1 MQELILYIKPKVI
14 SGNQNIQQFTR
25 VDLMDAELITLTQV
39 IQDVK
44 EIDKIFTDFSR
55 TFNLPASKNNNRIFK
70 HWYND
75 DVIGF
80 DNTIMSDAIIELNH
94 LPFKEGEIKLEEVV
108 IKNNKPSIYKVT
120 FFGKTVSLNNL
131 IGDDQLEDLNWLSN
145 FDFTPNNTNI
155 LNGFQNGID
164 VPVDSVT
171 YTDAIIYPLLTHTQ
185 QYIYNSTGDFDNFGN
200 IAYAA
205 SGTNFNS
212 RGVFPEDLKPAIKV
226 SLILKAIEQKYGLTF
241 KSGEFF
247 DSSVFTNMY
256 LWLHREKGRII
267 EIKSVD
273 IKNQTNTCSLGL
285 QSSFNIESNSCGWYS
300 RQSGIQNNTLTEF
313 TGGTYKIT
321 GQLNADGNTPEW
333 EFRAEL
339 TPTDNTIPYTLEII
353 DILTNNVISKKENVT
368 GTQVVFRNIFTN
380 SFYPPLIDGGFFIN
394 NGESIELAVRV
405 KSEDVLSFNIVTFAK
420 SFWTNF
426 DVGSHTSTSQ
436 TIYFSTRYTYSQITL
451 STGVL
456 RIQEQTPKIN
466 VLSFLKSLFKM
477 HNLTAFVDTNNEIV
491 VKTLDNFYS
500 GDTIDISKFVV
511 TDQHTI
517 GATLPFTEIDFKY
530 TEPKS
535 ILAEQFENKNNIR
548 FGQLQFFSEV
558 KTGNKFDI
566 NIDFEHMIFE
576 RLNDLSNNSQTEVQ
590 YGLFTDDELK
600 PSIGAPLLF
609 YGVYK
614 QNISDSINFIETT
627 RPESGTPATGTQHEV
642 DDYWM
647 PSNYNESGT
656 SSTPPDF
663 NLNFGSEI
671 NEFTL
676 TDYGGNN
683 NSLFQLYYENYILRI
698 LNKKTRLYK
707 VKAILPLKELLK
719 ISLDDTIII
728 GTREFTINKMTTK
741 LQSGE
746 TQLELLSKV

>member
-1 MQELILYIKPKVI
+1 MQELILYIKSKVI

-108 IKNNKPSIYKVT
+108 MKNNKPSIYKVT

-131 IGDDQLEDLNWLSN
+131 IGNDKLNNLSWLSN
-145 FDFTPNNTNI
+145 FDFQDSDSNI
-155 LNGFQNGID
+155 KIGFGNGFD
-164 VPVDSVT
+164 VTVDSVT
-171 YTDAIIYPLLTHTQ
+171 YTDAIIYPLIAHSQ
-185 QYIYNSTGDFDNFGN
+185 QYI
-200 IAYAA
+200 
-205 SGTNFNS
+205 FNS
-212 RGVFPEDLKPAIKV
+212 NGDTDNINNISSSGANNTKRGIFAEDLKPAIKV
-226 SLILKAIEQKYGLTF
+226 SLILKAIEQQYGLIF

-256 LWLHREKGRII
+256 LWLHREKGK
-267 EIKSVD
+267 IKSRPQIITID
-273 IKNQTNTCSLGL
+273 DPRHTCFEASQFPDSCTYFG
-285 QSSFNIESNSCGWYS
+285 QSPHKFDDGKLIFEKSNFE
-300 RQSGIQNNTLTEF
+300 TELL
-313 TGGTYKIT
+313 Y
-321 GQLNADGNTPEW
+321 
-333 EFRAEL
+333 EFEVQPA
-339 TPTDNTIPYTLEII
+339 DNTIEYTIEIV
-353 DILTNNVISKKENVT
+353 DALTNTILSSST
-368 GTQVVFRNIFTN
+368 GTGFQEVEVKFDIFGNFTP
-380 SFYPPLIDGGFFIN
+380 FN
-394 NGESIELAVRV
+394 NGDKFEFVSRV
-405 KSEDVLSFNIVTFAK
+405 KCNQNFTFTIPGIKCQVGFIPTDTDPVGTFQSIFQYGSSSFATSGQALSIV
-420 SFWTNF
+420 NN
-426 DVGSHTSTSQ
+426 VP
-436 TIYFSTRYTYSQITL
+436 
-451 STGVL
+451 
-456 RIQEQTPKIN
+456 EIN
-466 VLSFLKSLFKM
+466 VLDFLKGLFKM
-477 HNLTAFVDTNNEIV
+477 HNLTAFVNTNNEIV

-517 GATLPFTEIDFKY
+517 GADLPFTEIDFEY
-530 TEPKS
+530 AEPKT
-535 ILAEQFENKNNIR
+535 ILAQEFLQENNIK
-548 FGQLQFFSEV
+548 FGELNF
-558 KTGNKFDI
+558 KTNASTESKFKI
-566 NIDFEHMIFE
+566 NVPFEHMMFE
-576 RLNDLSNNSQTEVQ
+576 RLNDLSDNSQTDIL
-590 YGLFTDDELK
+590 YGTYLDDDLN
-600 PSIGAPLLF
+600 PTIGAPLIF
-609 YGVYK
+609 YALNTAVGEDV
-614 QNISDSINFIETT
+614 NFIENLT
-627 RPESGTPATGTQHEV
+627 RPSDGSLPSSTGTRSGV
-642 DDYWM
+642 LPYWR
-647 PSNYNESGT
+647 PCNYNEEGS

-676 TDYGGNN
+676 TDYNGEN
-683 NSLFQLYYENYILRI
+683 NSLFQLYYKNYILRI

-719 ISLDDTIII
+719 ISLDDTLII

>member
-14 SGNQNIQQFTR
+14 SGNQNFQQFTR

-108 IKNNKPSIYKVT
+108 MKNNKPSIYKVT

-155 LNGFQNGID
+155 LNGFENGID
-164 VPVDSVT
+164 VTVDSVS

-200 IAYAA
+200 IAYAS
-205 SGTNFNS
+205 SGTNFNR

-226 SLILKAIEQKYGLTF
+226 SLILKAIEQQYGLTF

-256 LWLHREKGRII
+256 LWLHREKGIVSFLSNLVI
-267 EIKSVD
+267 DTTFNCTD
-273 IKNQTNTCSLGL
+273 IT
-285 QSSFNIESNSCGWYS
+285 SNSCTFFSSTTQALFNSGKFEIEKISSLSGYS
-300 RQSGIQNNTLTEF
+300 YNIDVSPTSGHTNNNYTIEIFDELTGDVLETITGSGNLSATTIPDTALTPMAIGDKKVIATRIKSSSSVEF
-313 TGGTYKIT
+313 NCTIRVSVLQATGGFVP
-321 GQLNADGNTPEW
+321 NS
-333 EFRAEL
+333 F
-339 TPTDNTIPYTLEII
+339 
-353 DILTNNVISKKENVT
+353 ISD
-368 GTQVVFRNIFTN
+368 FTN
-380 SFYPPLIDGGFFIN
+380 TSV
-394 NGESIELAVRV
+394 LAVN
-405 KSEDVLSFNIVTFAK
+405 DVLTI
-420 SFWTNF
+420 TN
-426 DVGSHTSTSQ
+426 
-436 TIYFSTRYTYSQITL
+436 QIPKI
-451 STGVL
+451 GVL
-456 RIQEQTPKIN
+456 D
-466 VLSFLKSLFKM
+466 FLKGLFKM
-477 HNLTAFVDTNNEIV
+477 HNLTAFVNTNNEIV

-517 GATLPFTEIDFKY
+517 GANLPFTEIDFEY
-530 TEPKS
+530 AEPKT
-535 ILAEQFENKNNIR
+535 ILAQQFLQTNNKR
-548 FGQLQFFSEV
+548 FGELNF
-558 KTGNKFDI
+558 KTDASTESKFI
-566 NIDFEHMIFE
+566 VNVPFEHMIFE
-576 RLNDLSNNSQTEVQ
+576 RLNDLSNNSQTEIQ

-600 PSIGAPLLF
+600 PSIGSPLLF

-627 RPESGTPATGTQHEV
+627 RPESGTPATGPQHEV

>member
-14 SGNQNIQQFTR
+14 SGNQNFQQFTR

-108 IKNNKPSIYKVT
+108 MKNNKPSIYKVT

-131 IGDDQLEDLNWLSN
+131 VGDDQLEDLNWLSN

-155 LNGFQNGID
+155 LNGFENGID
-164 VPVDSVT
+164 VTVDSVS

-200 IAYAA
+200 IAYAS
-205 SGTNFNS
+205 SGTNFNR

-226 SLILKAIEQKYGLTF
+226 TLILKAIEQQYGLTF

-256 LWLHREKGRII
+256 LWLHREKGIVSFLSNLVI
-267 EIKSVD
+267 DTTFNCTD
-273 IKNQTNTCSLGL
+273 IT
-285 QSSFNIESNSCGWYS
+285 SNSCTFFSSTTQALFNSGKFEIEKISSLSGYS
-300 RQSGIQNNTLTEF
+300 YNIDVSPTSGHTNNNYTIEIFDELTGDVLETITGSGNLSATTIPDTALTPMAIGDKKVIATRIKSSSSVEF
-313 TGGTYKIT
+313 NCTIRVSVLQATGGFVP
-321 GQLNADGNTPEW
+321 NS
-333 EFRAEL
+333 F
-339 TPTDNTIPYTLEII
+339 
-353 DILTNNVISKKENVT
+353 ISD
-368 GTQVVFRNIFTN
+368 FTN
-380 SFYPPLIDGGFFIN
+380 TSV
-394 NGESIELAVRV
+394 LAVN
-405 KSEDVLSFNIVTFAK
+405 DVLTI
-420 SFWTNF
+420 TN
-426 DVGSHTSTSQ
+426 
-436 TIYFSTRYTYSQITL
+436 QIPKV
-451 STGVL
+451 GVL
-456 RIQEQTPKIN
+456 E
-466 VLSFLKSLFKM
+466 FLKGLFKM
-477 HNLTAFVDTNNEIV
+477 HNLTAFVNTNNEIV

-517 GATLPFTEIDFKY
+517 GANLPFTEIDFEY
-530 TEPKS
+530 AEPKT
-535 ILAEQFENKNNIR
+535 ILAQQFLQTNNKR
-548 FGQLQFFSEV
+548 FGELNF
-558 KTGNKFDI
+558 KTDASTESKFI
-566 NIDFEHMIFE
+566 VNVPFEHMIFE
-576 RLNDLSNNSQTEVQ
+576 RLNDLSNNSQTEIQ

-600 PSIGAPLLF
+600 PSIGSPLLF

-627 RPESGTPATGTQHEV
+627 RPESGTPATGPQHEV

>member
-14 SGNQNIQQFTR
+14 SGNQNFQQFTR

-108 IKNNKPSIYKVT
+108 MKNNKPSIYKVT

-131 IGDDQLEDLNWLSN
+131 VGDDQLEDLNWLSN

-155 LNGFQNGID
+155 LNGFENGID

-200 IAYAA
+200 IAYAS
-205 SGTNFNS
+205 SGTNFNR

-226 SLILKAIEQKYGLTF
+226 TLILKAIEQQYGLTF

-256 LWLHREKGRII
+256 LWLHREKGIVSFLSNLVI
-267 EIKSVD
+267 DTTFNCTD
-273 IKNQTNTCSLGL
+273 IT
-285 QSSFNIESNSCGWYS
+285 SNSCTFFSSTTQALFNSGKFEIEKISSLSGYS
-300 RQSGIQNNTLTEF
+300 YNIDVSPTSGHTNNNYTIEIFDELTGDVLETITGSGNLSATTIPDTALTPMAIGDKKVIATRIKSSSSVEF
-313 TGGTYKIT
+313 NCTIRVSVLQATGGFVP
-321 GQLNADGNTPEW
+321 NS
-333 EFRAEL
+333 F
-339 TPTDNTIPYTLEII
+339 
-353 DILTNNVISKKENVT
+353 ISD
-368 GTQVVFRNIFTN
+368 FTN
-380 SFYPPLIDGGFFIN
+380 TSV
-394 NGESIELAVRV
+394 LAVN
-405 KSEDVLSFNIVTFAK
+405 DVLTI
-420 SFWTNF
+420 TN
-426 DVGSHTSTSQ
+426 
-436 TIYFSTRYTYSQITL
+436 QIPKI
-451 STGVL
+451 GVL
-456 RIQEQTPKIN
+456 D
-466 VLSFLKSLFKM
+466 FLKGLFKM
-477 HNLTAFVDTNNEIV
+477 HNLTAFVNTNNEIV

-517 GATLPFTEIDFKY
+517 GANLPFTEIDFEY
-530 TEPKS
+530 AEPKT
-535 ILAEQFENKNNIR
+535 ILAQQFLQTNNKR
-548 FGQLQFFSEV
+548 FGELNF
-558 KTGNKFDI
+558 KTDASTESKFII
-566 NIDFEHMIFE
+566 NVPFEHMVFE
-576 RLNDLSNNSQTEVQ
+576 RLNDLSNNSQTEIQ

-600 PSIGAPLLF
+600 PSIGSPLLF

-627 RPESGTPATGTQHEV
+627 RPESGTPATGPQHEV

>member
-14 SGNQNIQQFTR
+14 SANQNFQQFTR

-108 IKNNKPSIYKVT
+108 MKNNKPSIYKVT

-131 IGDDQLEDLNWLSN
+131 VGDDQLEDLNWLSN
-145 FDFTPNNTNI
+145 FDFLNTFSNI
-155 LNGFQNGID
+155 KIGFQNGFD
-164 VPVDSVT
+164 VTVDSVS
-171 YTDAIIYPLLTHTQ
+171 YTDAIIYPLIAHSQ
-185 QYIYNSTGDFDNFGN
+185 QYI
-200 IAYAA
+200 
-205 SGTNFNS
+205 FNS
-212 RGVFPEDLKPAIKV
+212 GGDTDNINNISDSGANNTKRGIFAEDLKPAIKV
-226 SLILKAIEQKYGLTF
+226 SLILKAIEQQYGLTF

-256 LWLHREKGRII
+256 LWLHREKGKLNNT
-267 EIKSVD
+267 IKSELL
-273 IKNQTNTCSLGL
+273 INT
-285 QSSFNIESNSCGWYS
+285 SFTC
-300 RQSGIQNNTLTEF
+300 
-313 TGGTYKIT
+313 
-321 GQLNADGNTPEW
+321 
-333 EFRAEL
+333 
-339 TPTDNTIPYTLEII
+339 
-353 DILTNNVISKKENVT
+353 TNNSLPSTV
-368 GTQVVFRNIFTN
+368 
-380 SFYPPLIDGGFFIN
+380 DGCTFFAN
-394 NGESIELAVRV
+394 
-405 KSEDVLSFNIVTFAK
+405 
-420 SFWTNF
+420 
-426 DVGSHTSTSQ
+426 TSTSKFDNGKYEIEK
-436 TIYFSTRYTYSQITL
+436 TSDKFFYTYRVDITPTSAPFQEYTIEIINELTGEVLKTTSGQGNLTATLILDDSENKMQIGDKKNLVTKISSFGQLTFTALFLILVADGDPYDLVTADALIGANFQSGSLTTVNDTL
-451 STGVL
+451 AIRENV
-456 RIQEQTPKIN
+456 PKIS
-466 VLSFLKSLFKM
+466 VLEFLKGLFKM

-517 GATLPFTEIDFKY
+517 GATLPFTEIDFEY
-530 TEPKS
+530 AEPKT
-535 ILAEQFENKNNIR
+535 ILAQQFLQTNNKRFGELNFKTNATTENKFIVNIP
-548 FGQLQFFSEV
+548 
-558 KTGNKFDI
+558 
-566 NIDFEHMIFE
+566 FEHMMFE
-576 RLNDLSNNSQTEVQ
+576 RLNDLNTGSQTDIL
-590 YGLFTDDELK
+590 YGTYLDDDLN
-600 PSIGAPLLF
+600 PTIGAPLIF
-609 YGVYK
+609 YALRTAVGEGVNFVN
-614 QNISDSINFIETT
+614 NIT
-627 RPESGTPATGTQHEV
+627 RPADGSLPSTGGSQSSV
-642 DDYWM
+642 VPYWR
-647 PSNYNESGT
+647 PCNYNEEGT

-676 TDYGGNN
+676 TDYGGEN

>member
-108 IKNNKPSIYKVT
+108 MKNNKPSIYKVT

-131 IGDDQLEDLNWLSN
+131 VGDDQLEDLNWLSN

-155 LNGFQNGID
+155 LNGFENGID
-164 VPVDSVT
+164 VTVDSVS

-200 IAYAA
+200 IAYAS

-226 SLILKAIEQKYGLTF
+226 SLILKAIEQQYGLTF

-256 LWLHREKGRII
+256 LWLHREKGIVSFLSNLVI
-267 EIKSVD
+267 DTTFNCTD
-273 IKNQTNTCSLGL
+273 IT
-285 QSSFNIESNSCGWYS
+285 SNSCTFFSSTTQALFNSGKFEIEKISSLSGYS
-300 RQSGIQNNTLTEF
+300 YNIDVSPTSGHTNNNYTIEIFDELTGDVLETITGSGNLSATTIPDTALTPMAIGDKKVIATRIKSSSSVEF
-313 TGGTYKIT
+313 NCTIRVSVLQATGGFVP
-321 GQLNADGNTPEW
+321 NS
-333 EFRAEL
+333 F
-339 TPTDNTIPYTLEII
+339 
-353 DILTNNVISKKENVT
+353 ISD
-368 GTQVVFRNIFTN
+368 FTN
-380 SFYPPLIDGGFFIN
+380 TSV
-394 NGESIELAVRV
+394 LAVN
-405 KSEDVLSFNIVTFAK
+405 DVLTI
-420 SFWTNF
+420 TN
-426 DVGSHTSTSQ
+426 
-436 TIYFSTRYTYSQITL
+436 QIPKI
-451 STGVL
+451 GVL
-456 RIQEQTPKIN
+456 D
-466 VLSFLKSLFKM
+466 FLKGLFKM
-477 HNLTAFVDTNNEIV
+477 HNLTAFVNTNNEIV

-517 GATLPFTEIDFKY
+517 GANLPFTEIDFEY
-530 TEPKS
+530 AEPKT
-535 ILAEQFENKNNIR
+535 ILAQQFLQTNNKR
-548 FGQLQFFSEV
+548 FGELNF
-558 KTGNKFDI
+558 KTDASTESKFI
-566 NIDFEHMIFE
+566 VNVPFEHMIFE
-576 RLNDLSNNSQTEVQ
+576 RLNDLSNNSQTEIQ

-600 PSIGAPLLF
+600 PSIGSPLLF

-627 RPESGTPATGTQHEV
+627 RPESGTPATGPQHEV

>member
-14 SGNQNIQQFTR
+14 SANQNFQQFTR

-108 IKNNKPSIYKVT
+108 MKNNKPSIYKVT

-131 IGDDQLEDLNWLSN
+131 VGDDQLEDLNWLSN
-145 FDFTPNNTNI
+145 FNFTPNNTNI
-155 LNGFQNGID
+155 LNGFENGID
-164 VPVDSVT
+164 IPVDSVT
-171 YTDAIIYPLLTHTQ
+171 YTDAIIYPLIAHTQ
-185 QYIYNSTGDFDNFGN
+185 QYIYNSTGNFDNFAN
-200 IAYAA
+200 LAYAS
-205 SGTNFNS
+205 SGTNHDR

-226 SLILKAIEQKYGLTF
+226 SLILKAIEQQYGLTF

-247 DSSVFTNMY
+247 DSSVFTNLY
-256 LWLHREKGRII
+256 LWLHREKGS
-267 EIKSVD
+267 E
-273 IKNQTNTCSLGL
+273 SL
-285 QSSFNIESNSCGWYS
+285 SNSIVVDTSAFSCSPGS
-300 RQSGIQNNTLTEF
+300 HPDNCTFFTSTSAAKFNNGKYEIEKLSNLTEF
-313 TGGTYKIT
+313 SYVAIIFPATGFTSKNYTVEIF
-321 GQLNADGNTPEW
+321 D
-333 EFRAEL
+333 EL
-339 TPTDNTIPYTLEII
+339 TGEVLKSESKQGVASISVILDNFQNPLALGVKKTLA
-353 DILTNNVISKKENVT
+353 TRVRCK
-368 GTQVVFRNIFTN
+368 NIFTFSIDINVLVKVISSSTISRIASFSSN
-380 SFYPPLIDGGFFIN
+380 S
-394 NGESIELAVRV
+394 
-405 KSEDVLSFNIVTFAK
+405 
-420 SFWTNF
+420 
-426 DVGSHTSTSQ
+426 
-436 TIYFSTRYTYSQITL
+436 TL
-451 STGVL
+451 SANSTLVI
-456 RIQEQTPKIN
+456 RDQIPKIN
-466 VLSFLKSLFKM
+466 VLEFLKGLFKM

-517 GATLPFTEIDFKY
+517 GATLPFTEIDFEY
-530 TEPKS
+530 AEPKT
-535 ILAEQFENKNNIR
+535 ILAQQFFQTNNRKFGELNFKTDASTENKFIVNIP
-548 FGQLQFFSEV
+548 
-558 KTGNKFDI
+558 
-566 NIDFEHMIFE
+566 FEHMIFE
-576 RLNDLSNNSQTEVQ
+576 RLDDLSNNSQTEVQ
-590 YGLFTDDELK
+590 YGLYTDDDLN
-600 PSIGAPLLF
+600 PTIGSPLLF

-627 RPESGTPATGTQHEV
+627 RPESGTPTTGTQHEV
-642 DDYWM
+642 NDYWM

-676 TDYGGNN
+676 TDYAGEN

>member
-14 SGNQNIQQFTR
+14 SGNQNFQQFTR

-108 IKNNKPSIYKVT
+108 MKNNKPSIYKVT

-131 IGDDQLEDLNWLSN
+131 VGDDQLEDLNWLSN

-155 LNGFQNGID
+155 LNGFENGID

-200 IAYAA
+200 IAYAS
-205 SGTNFNS
+205 SGTNFNR

-226 SLILKAIEQKYGLTF
+226 TLILKAIEQQYGLTF

-256 LWLHREKGRII
+256 LWLHREKGIVSFLSNLVI
-267 EIKSVD
+267 DTTFNCTD
-273 IKNQTNTCSLGL
+273 IT
-285 QSSFNIESNSCGWYS
+285 SNSCTFFSSTTQALFNSGKFEIEKISSLSGYS
-300 RQSGIQNNTLTEF
+300 YNIDVSPTSGHTNNNYTIEIFDELTGDVLETITGSGNLSATTIPDTALTPMAIGDKKVIATRIKSSSSVEF
-313 TGGTYKIT
+313 NCTIRVSVLQATGGFVP
-321 GQLNADGNTPEW
+321 NS
-333 EFRAEL
+333 F
-339 TPTDNTIPYTLEII
+339 
-353 DILTNNVISKKENVT
+353 ISD
-368 GTQVVFRNIFTN
+368 FTN
-380 SFYPPLIDGGFFIN
+380 TSV
-394 NGESIELAVRV
+394 LAVN
-405 KSEDVLSFNIVTFAK
+405 DVLTI
-420 SFWTNF
+420 TN
-426 DVGSHTSTSQ
+426 
-436 TIYFSTRYTYSQITL
+436 QIPKI
-451 STGVL
+451 GVL
-456 RIQEQTPKIN
+456 D
-466 VLSFLKSLFKM
+466 FLKGLFKM
-477 HNLTAFVDTNNEIV
+477 HNLTAFVNTNNEIV

-517 GATLPFTEIDFKY
+517 GANLPFTEIDFEY
-530 TEPKS
+530 AEPKT
-535 ILAEQFENKNNIR
+535 ILAQQFLQTNNKR
-548 FGQLQFFSEV
+548 FGELNF
-558 KTGNKFDI
+558 KTDASTESKFI
-566 NIDFEHMIFE
+566 VNVPFEHMIFE
-576 RLNDLSNNSQTEVQ
+576 RLNDLSNNSQTEIQ

-600 PSIGAPLLF
+600 PSIGSPLLF

-627 RPESGTPATGTQHEV
+627 RPESGTPATGPQHEV